1 VDEEILADEK
11 GMKLRYPGTCR
22 VCSAEL
28 PAKTEALYERSTKT
42 IRCIEHGLSSAFPT
56 GPNEAID
63 PGIPG
68 ASARREFERRHAR
81 REQRIRAAHP
91 KLGGLIHALTDDPP
105 STKAWDTGALGE
117 EQLGH
122 RLDELSSE
130 RLRVL
135 HDCRVPGTRTTIDHL
150 AVTPS
155 GVHVIDTKKY
165 TGRPHV
171 EVHGGVLSP
180 RIEKLFVGKRNRT
193 KLLDGVLG
201 QLEASEAWSARMR
214 RSWASSA
221 SWERTGRSS
230 AAPSPCVE

>member
-1 VDEEILADEK
+1 LGRGADKEILADEK
-11 GMKLRYPGTCR
+11 RMKLRYPGTCR

-81 REQRIRAAHP
+81 RDQRIRAAHP

-122 RLDELSSE
+122 RLDEL
-130 RLRVL
+130 
-135 HDCRVPGTRTTIDHL
+135 
-150 AVTPS
+150 
-155 GVHVIDTKKY
+155 
-165 TGRPHV
+165 
-171 EVHGGVLSP
+171 
-180 RIEKLFVGKRNRT
+180 
-193 KLLDGVLG
+193 
-201 QLEASEAWSARMR
+201 
-214 RSWASSA
+214 
-221 SWERTGRSS
+221 
-230 AAPSPCVE
+230 